1 MQIQFDHTKREKTL
15 AERGLDFARAGEVFA
30 GLHFTGQD
38 VRQDYEEDRFIT
50 VGPLDA
56 RLVVLVWTPRGEV
69 RRIISMRKANDREK
83 AFYTRHLD

>member
-38 VRQDYEEDRFIT
+38 VRQDYAEDRFIT
-50 VGPLDA
+50 VGCWMRAWWSWSGHRAA
-56 RLVVLVWTPRGEV
+56 RCAA
-69 RRIISMRKANDREK
+69 SSA
-83 AFYTRHLD
+83 